1 MNLRRD
7 PRMVIPLA
15 YGEYADGQQY
25 QFDPTQTVF
34 DPEAVAVLAA
44 ALDEAWDL
52 LRKSGSECV
61 RPAYARVMREV
72 VARRIFDLA
81 QGGINDRKQLAEG
94 AVRFLNENY
103 RHESKGPC
111 WETIAA

>member
-1 MNLRRD
+1 MTLTGRPSTGSFWSDEPVPEYIILPAADRD
-7 PRMVIPLA
+7 IDDQA
-15 YGEYADGQQY
+15 EYYRDHGY
-25 QFDPTQTVF
+25 PW
-34 DPEAVAVLAA
+34 
-44 ALDEAWDL
+44 EAWDL

-81 QGGINDRKQLAEG
+81 QGGVNDRKQLAEG